1 MWPMTIRCIFLFSLS
16 HHPPQCWYLACHL
29 PMLGREPG
37 HRQESNAFRPPSRC
51 HNQHGRYSA
60 LWGRGR
66 HLHRSD
72 ERNRSGLGPD
82 YYCQVRMWW
91 QKYMTTHLKCHV
103 QTGHFHKWLFVF
115 SHMETKRHVTWNQ
128 AFFSSPNVNSTF
140 SHISNTAGYFHM

>member
-1 MWPMTIRCIFLFSLS
+1 MTIRCIFLFSLS

-115 SHMETKRHVTWNQ
+115 SHIQKTKRHVTWNQ